1 MLVNSTIAD
10 SRKQYLNF
18 RKCAIFFRKNTLP
31 GKTAY
36 GIMENHEDA

>member
-1 MLVNSTIAD
+1 M
-10 SRKQYLNF
+10 NF
-18 RKCAIFFRKNTLP
+18 RKGSIFFLKNTLP